1 MARHKPTFF
10 ERLTGSVSVTN
21 FDDESPVVTR
31 PARSNTSVIIT
42 SADDAQEE
50 VEEEGQLTID
60 MYQNEDEIV
69 VQAFV
74 AGVRLDELD
83 VTVTQDT
90 LTLKGRREAPAD
102 RDPDSFYYQELYW
115 GAFSRSVM
123 LPQEVDVDEA
133 QASLKNGL
141 LTIRLRRLDRARTQ
155 RLKVRHE

>member
-21 FDDESPVVTR
+21 FDDEAPVVSR
-31 PARSNTSVIIT
+31 PSRSNASVIIT
-42 SADDAQEE
+42 SDEAEE

-83 VTVTQDT
+83 VTVTQEM

>member
-21 FDDESPVVTR
+21 FDDEAPVTR
-31 PARSNTSVIIT
+31 PTRSNANVIIT
-42 SADDAQEE
+42 SAEE
-50 VEEEGQLTID
+50 VEETEEEGQLTID

-83 VTVTQDT
+83 VTVTQEM
-90 LTLKGRREAPAD
+90 LTLKGRREAPTD

-155 RLKVRHE
+155 RLKVKHE